1 MLAGCLSLPSHR
13 SSSSISLLF
22 ILKWNHP
29 LYDLADPMISA
40 SLQMQSPSDQPGV
53 GLWTSEMATSS

>member
-40 SLQMQSPSDQPGV
+40 RPPSPNAVSLRPARSGFVDV
-53 GLWTSEMATSS
+53 